1 MEELKNFDEWIEDYK
16 PAEIGYS
23 AVYEPT
29 TGKII
34 SVGPTVAFANEK
46 SKTMMDPDLAEKV
59 ISGKIPLHHCY
70 VDLDSMTVEISETKS
85 IYKVDDVLHRI
96 IDIEYSTESKH
107 DVVLSYDRQQGKLE
121 IKISE
126 DKKLHYNAD
135 TDLIF
140 YMTDY
145 NDPNILYQTIK
156 MKIME
161 SSKIYSLEKLPE
173 RFSIYTNRVFRK
185 YAIETK

>member
-1 MEELKNFDEWIEDYK
+1 MEELKNFDEWIEKYE
-16 PAEIGYS
+16 PVEIEYS
-23 AVYEPT
+23 AVYDQK
-29 TGKII
+29 TGKIM
-34 SVGPTVAFANEK
+34 SVGPSLAFRNEQNKTV
-46 SKTMMDPDLAEKV
+46 MDKEMAEKV

-70 VDLDSMTVEISETKS
+70 VDLDSLTVEISETKS

-96 IDIEYSTESKH
+96 IDLEYSTELKH
-107 DVVLSYDRQQGKLE
+107 DVILSHDKKQQTLE

-126 DKKLHYNAD
+126 DKKEHYNPD

-140 YMTDY
+140 YITDY

-156 MKIME
+156 MKIKE
-161 SSKIYSLEKLPE
+161 SPNTYTLGKIPE

-185 YAIETK
+185 YTIETK

>member
-1 MEELKNFDEWIEDYK
+1 MEELKNFDEWVEDYK
-16 PAEIGYS
+16 PAEIEYS
-23 AVYEPT
+23 AVYDPP
-29 TGKII
+29 TGKIT
-34 SVGPTVAFANEK
+34 SVGPTSAFVNEK
-46 SKTMMDPDLAEKV
+46 SKTVMERDLAEKV

-70 VDLDSMTVEISETKS
+70 VDLDSLTVEISETKS

-107 DVVLSYDRQQGKLE
+107 DVVLSYDRQLSKME
-121 IKISE
+121 VKISE
-126 DKKLHYNAD
+126 DKKLHYSAD
-135 TDLIF
+135 TDLVF
-140 YMTDY
+140 YITDY

-161 SSKIYSLEKLPE
+161 SPKVYSLEKIPE